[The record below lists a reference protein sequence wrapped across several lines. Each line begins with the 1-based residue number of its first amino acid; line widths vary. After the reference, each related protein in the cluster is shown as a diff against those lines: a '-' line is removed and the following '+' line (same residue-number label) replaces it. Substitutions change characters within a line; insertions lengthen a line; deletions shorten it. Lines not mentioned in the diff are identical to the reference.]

1 MNTNP
6 TNKHS
11 NMLNDIE
18 RKVLDK
24 ISSLKKVRRS
34 KATSKVKRVR
44 HRPAGKIVKTS
55 NQLLALDEK
64 KLEAAKKIIF
74 GTDKATVKLYKVNRL
89 FR

>member
-1 MNTNP
+1 MFNIVE
-6 TNKHS
+6 K
-11 NMLNDIE
+11 
-18 RKVLDK
+18 RVLDK

-55 NQLLALDEK
+55 NQLSALDEK

>member
-1 MNTNP
+1 MFNIVE
-6 TNKHS
+6 K
-11 NMLNDIE
+11 
-18 RKVLDK
+18 RVLDR
-24 ISSLKKVRRS
+24 ISSLKKVRRN

-74 GTDKATVKLYKVNRL
+74 GTDKATVKLEKVNRL

>member
-1 MNTNP
+1 
-6 TNKHS
+6 
-11 NMLNDIE
+11 MLNDIE

-24 ISSLKKVRRS
+24 ISSLKKVRRSKATS

-74 GTDKATVKLYKVNRL
+74 STDKATVKLYKVSRL
-89 FR
+89 FG

>member
-1 MNTNP
+1 MF
-6 TNKHS
+6 NK
-11 NMLNDIE
+11 IE
-18 RKVLDK
+18 KRVFDK

-55 NQLLALDEK
+55 NQLLALDAK
-64 KLEAAKKIIF
+64 KLEQAKRIVF
-74 GTDKATVKLYKVNRL
+74 GNDRATVKLDKVNRL

>member
-1 MNTNP
+1 
-6 TNKHS
+6 
-11 NMLNDIE
+11 MLNDIE
-18 RKVLDK
+18 KKVLDK

-64 KLEAAKKIIF
+64 KLEQARRIVF
-74 GTDKATVKLYKVNRL
+74 SNDKATVKLKKVNRL

>member
-18 RKVLDK
+18 KKVLDK

-44 HRPAGKIVKTS
+44 HKPSGKIIKS
-55 NQLLALDEK
+55 FSALDEK
-64 KLEAAKKIIF
+64 KLEEAKRIVF
-74 GTDKATVKLYKVNRL
+74 GNDKATVKLEKVNRL